1 MISPHGLK
9 MKNYFQT
16 PQEIRQQIWKELGR
30 ATQDRH
36 HAWRT
41 PVLATAAYDG
51 MVNART
57 VVLRGVD
64 AALGKLLIFT
74 DARSPKVSEIL
85 SQQAALF
92 VFWSSRLNWQLRVR
106 VHVSVQTDGPDVEA
120 LWQRVSQSAG
130 ASDYM
135 GQNAPGTVQHEPA
148 TVPQASSQP
157 SYFAVLN
164 GKVTEM
170 DWLELGREGHRRA
183 RLTADTWEWLTP

>member
-1 MISPHGLK
+1 
-9 MKNYFQT
+9 MKHPCQT

-41 PVLATAAYDG
+41 PVLATAANDG
-51 MVNART
+51 LVNART

-64 AALGKLLIFT
+64 AAAGTMRIFT
-74 DARSPKVSEIL
+74 DERSPKLAEIHT
-85 SQQAALF
+85 QPAALF

-106 VHVSVQTDGPDVEA
+106 VNITAQTHGPEVDA
-120 LWQRVSQSAG
+120 LWQRVSQSAS

-135 GQNAPGTVQHEPA
+135 TPAAPGSAWCEPA
-148 TVPQASSQP
+148 EPTESS
-157 SYFAVLN
+157 SRKHYFAVLSAR
-164 GKVTEM
+164 VTEM

-183 RLTADTWEWLTP
+183 RLRADTWEWLTP